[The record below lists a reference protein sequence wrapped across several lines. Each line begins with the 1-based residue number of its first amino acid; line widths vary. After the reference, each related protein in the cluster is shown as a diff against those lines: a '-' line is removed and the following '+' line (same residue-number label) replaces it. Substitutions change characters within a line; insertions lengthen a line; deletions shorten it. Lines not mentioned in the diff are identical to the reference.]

1 MPKLWELSQ
10 LAAQLEATEGT
21 EPDALAAGD
30 AKFLVRNLSFKIGM
44 PAFKRN
50 SRSATFSK
58 FVSIPGARMGTLS
71 FEMDLYG
78 NIASATAPAWGILMQ
93 GCGMKKTAATNT
105 WVYTPSSVWDPTT
118 MNSSDHKS
126 LNMGFYTDGRFR
138 EIGGARGKMTIRGKA
153 GEPLVGVFEFV
164 GALTSDPVDT
174 GLLSITYEANQTT
187 PPIFV
192 GAALSL
198 GTLSAT
204 ELVIDTFELDTG
216 NTVTMRPDV
225 NAATG
230 YRSAAIT
237 NREARFRF
245 DPEAVTTSQSDIYAE
260 WKAGTTGALAFS
272 IVGSD
277 SHNKIAIAAPVVQY
291 EDLTETDRGGIL
303 VYQMDCALQ
312 RSAGDDEFSI
322 TLGV

>member
-10 LAAQLEATEGT
+10 LAAQLESTEGT

-30 AKFLVRNLSFKIGM
+30 AKFLVRNLQFKIGM
-44 PAFKRN
+44 PNFKRS
-50 SRSATFSK
+50 SRASTFSK

-93 GCGMKKTAATNT
+93 ACGLKATAASTT

-118 MNSSDHKS
+118 MGSSDHKS
-126 LNMGFYTDGRFR
+126 LNMAFYTDGRVR
-138 EIGGARGKMTIRGKA
+138 EIGGARGKMTIRGKV

-164 GALTSDPVDT
+164 GALTSDPSDSA
-174 GLLSITYEANQTT
+174 LLSSITYDTNSTV
-187 PPIFV
+187 PPIFA

-198 GTLSAT
+198 GGLSAA
-204 ELVIDTFELDTG
+204 EAVVDTFELDTG
-216 NTVTMRPDV
+216 NTVTMRPDA

-245 DPEAVTTSQSDIYAE
+245 DPEATTTSEHDFYGL
-260 WKAGTTGALAFS
+260 WKAGTTGALALS
-272 IVGSD
+272 VGS

-291 EDLTETDRGGIL
+291 EDLTEADRGGIL

-312 RSAGDDEFSI
+312 RSSGDDEFSI

>member
-10 LAAQLEATEGT
+10 LAAQLESTEGT

-30 AKFLVRNLSFKIGM
+30 AKFLVRNLQFKIGM

-50 SRSATFSK
+50 SRASTFSK

-78 NIASATAPAWGILMQ
+78 NTASATAPAWGILMQ
-93 GCGMKKTAATNT
+93 ACGLKATAASTT
-105 WVYTPSSVWDPTT
+105 WVYTPSSVWNATT
-118 MNSSDHKS
+118 MGSSDHKS
-126 LNMGFYTDGRFR
+126 LNMAFYTDGRVR

-164 GALTSDPVDT
+164 GALTSDPSDSA
-174 GLLSITYEANQTT
+174 LLSITYEANQTT
-187 PPIFV
+187 PPIFA

-204 ELVIDTFELDTG
+204 ELVVDTFELDTG
-216 NTVTMRPDV
+216 NTVTMRPDA
-225 NAATG
+225 NSATG

-245 DPEAVTTSQSDIYAE
+245 DPEAVATSESDIYAE
-260 WKAGTTGALAFS
+260 WKAGTTGALALS
-272 IVGSD
+272 VGS

-291 EDLTETDRGGIL
+291 EDMTEADRGGIL

-312 RSAGDDEFSI
+312 RSSGDDEFSI